1 MLKSKSLKSAIKALK
16 AHKVRTFLSVLG
28 VVIGISAVI
37 VVMSAGEGL
46 KSFILGQIEIFG
58 SDTIE
63 VEVKVPNTKHTSS
76 ENATGLV
83 SGITVTTFKNDE
95 VEQLRKIKNID
106 AIYGGQLGQDL
117 VSYQNT
123 IKKVLLFSAEAD
135 FSKVDTSSVEI
146 GRFFTEQEDKSLK
159 QVVVLGSKVREKLFD
174 GEDPIGKNIKIGK
187 LKFNVIGAME
197 SRGAVAFFDMDDM
210 VFIPLR
216 TYQKKLAGVDHIT
229 FAFAKVKDVDKTEDT
244 VEEMRLVM
252 RELHGTKD
260 LDSDDFAVISM
271 AEGMEMMEVI
281 IRGII
286 ILLTALVG
294 ISLVVGGIGIMNI
307 MYVSVIERTFEIGLR
322 KAVGARKKD
331 IKRQFLWEAI
341 IITLIGGI
349 LGIIIGIIL
358 SYIIS
363 YIASTKG
370 FEQSLTIPIGSIIVA
385 FGFSASVGLFF
396 GYYPAKK
403 ASELDP
409 IEALLHE

>member
-1 MLKSKSLKSAIKALK
+1 MLKSKSFNSAVKALK

-46 KSFILGQIEIFG
+46 KSFILGQIEVFG

-63 VEVKVPNTKHTSS
+63 VEIKVPNVKHTSS

-83 SGITVTTFKNDE
+83 SGITITTFKNKD
-95 VEQLRKIKNID
+95 VEQLRKIRNID
-106 AIYGGQLGQDL
+106 AIYGGQIGQDL

-123 IKKVLLFSAEAD
+123 IKKTLLFATEAD
-135 FSKVDTSSVEI
+135 FTKVDTGNIEV
-146 GRFFTEQEDKSLK
+146 GRYFTEQEDKSLK
-159 QVVVLGSKVREKLFD
+159 QVAVLGSKVKEKLFGD
-174 GEDPIGKNIKIGK
+174 ENPIGENIKIGK
-187 LKFNVIGAME
+187 LKFKVIGTQE
-197 SRGAVAFFDMDDM
+197 SKGSVAFFDMDDQ
-210 VFIPLR
+210 VLIPLR
-216 TYQKKLAGVDHIT
+216 TYQKKLAGIDHIT
-229 FAFAKVKDVDKTEDT
+229 FAFAKVKDLDKTEDT

-252 RELHGTKD
+252 RDLHGTKD

-271 AEGMEMMEVI
+271 SEAMEMMDVV

-286 ILLTALVG
+286 ILLTALVA

-322 KAVGARKKD
+322 KAVGAREKD
-331 IKRQFLWEAI
+331 IRRQFLWEAI
-341 IITLIGGI
+341 IITLIGGV
-349 LGIIIGIIL
+349 LGVIIGIIF

-363 YIASTKG
+363 YVASAKG
-370 FEQSLTIPIGSIIVA
+370 FKQSLTIPIKSIIVA
-385 FGFSASVGLFF
+385 FGFSAAVGLFF
-396 GYYPAKK
+396 GFYPAKK

-409 IEALLHE
+409 IEALTHE

>member
-1 MLKSKSLKSAIKALK
+1 MFKFKSFNLAIKALK
-16 AHKVRTFLSVLG
+16 AHKARTFLSVLG

-37 VVMSAGEGL
+37 VVMSTGEGL

-63 VEVKVPNTKHTSS
+63 VEIKVPNTKHTSS
-76 ENATGLV
+76 ENATGIV
-83 SGITVTTFKNDE
+83 SGITITTFKNKD
-95 VEQLRKIKNID
+95 VEQLRKIRNID
-106 AIYGGQLGQDL
+106 AIYGGQMGQDL
-117 VSYQNT
+117 VSYKNT
-123 IKKVLLFSAEAD
+123 IKKTLLFATEAD
-135 FSKVDTSSVEI
+135 FTKVDPGNIEI
-146 GRFFTEQEDKSLK
+146 GRYFTEQEDKSLK
-159 QVVVLGSKVREKLFD
+159 QVAVLGSKVKEKLFGD
-174 GEDPIGKNIKIGK
+174 ENPIGENIKIGK
-187 LKFNVIGAME
+187 LKFKVIGAQE
-197 SRGAVAFFDMDDM
+197 SKGSVAFFDMDDQ

-229 FAFAKVKDVDKTEDT
+229 FAFAKVKDTDKTEDT
-244 VEEMRLVM
+244 VEEMRLAM
-252 RELHGTKD
+252 RDLHGTKD

-271 AEGMEMMEVI
+271 AEGMEMMDVI

-286 ILLTALVG
+286 ILLTSLVA

-322 KAVGARKKD
+322 KAVGAKKKN

-349 LGIIIGIIL
+349 IGIIIGITL

-363 YIASTKG
+363 YIAASKG
-370 FEQSLTIPIGSIIVA
+370 FEQSLTIPIGSILIA

-409 IEALLHE
+409 IQALLHE